1 MSVATD
7 GWEGDLR
14 LAVVRNVDLLVDGE
28 RPASSAG
35 LAGVSRADLVAVRC
49 VVLESSELR
58 SGDLGRRR

>member
-1 MSVATD
+1 M
-7 GWEGDLR
+7 R

-28 RPASSAG
+28 RPASSAS

-58 SGDLGRRR
+58 SGDLEKRR